1 MIYTA
6 ETYPF
11 ERIYES
17 GIAARKRGK
26 RAKSQ
31 RVDYVNVVAAFD
43 IETSVV
49 HRMEN
54 GEDEPH
60 AFMYVW
66 QVAIDSDVIMGR
78 YWDEFFTFLARVDE
92 MCAALQESN
101 NLDAKPYLVMF
112 VHNLAYEFQ
121 FLAGLYPFQ
130 LEEVFLREARKPI
143 YARMLGCIEFRCS
156 YMHSNMSLSK
166 FTEIMKCEH
175 RKLDGDSFDY
185 DIVRYPWSDLTDY
198 ETQYCIN
205 DVLGLVEAIK
215 TEMKRDGDTLHTL
228 PLTST
233 GYVRRDAKAALWPI
247 RWKIESILPYQREYA
262 LLRAAF
268 RGGDTHANRYK
279 VGKILENVE
288 SYDETSAYPA
298 QQRTRNFPITPF
310 RWLSGEDLQMANIID
325 YIRHGRAVVGRYVFS
340 GLRLRNEREP
350 VPYLSLSKTQ
360 SSAFV
365 VDNGRLLSAD
375 ICTTTLTEIDLVIVM
390 RQYSADKIACEEAMI
405 ARKGPLPKQYL
416 AVIDKYYQ
424 DKTMLKNGPDG
435 ESEDE
440 ADERQYQ
447 YMKSKNKLNAI
458 YGMSVQDSIRE
469 SIQFIDGDYQ
479 AVHKTDEE
487 KRQALEKAY
496 FPYQWGVYTTA
507 WARYALHE
515 AIQIAGD
522 NIVYNDTDSVK
533 TDASIDLSQLNA
545 RLVDRA
551 KRCGA
556 YAHDRNGNVYYMGVF
571 DKEEG
576 YDRFITQG
584 AKRYAYERDGKL
596 GVTVSGVSTKKVKSA
611 GLTLGALELK
621 EAGELSAFKPG
632 RYAQDAAGRYK
643 RDEKGRRV
651 REGGMVW
658 TLAAGRI
665 SVYNDSADFWIKVD
679 GHDLHITRNVALIPN
694 SYTMSHSEDYER
706 LLTKINL
713 FGSWRAKQNGK
724 VVS

>member
-31 RVDYVNVVAAFD
+31 RVEYVNVVAAFD
-43 IETSVV
+43 IETSVL
-49 HRMEN
+49 HRTEN

-78 YWDEFFTFLARVDE
+78 SWDAFFAFLGHVDE

-101 NLDAKPYLVMF
+101 NLDTKPYLVMF

-130 LEEVFLREARKPI
+130 PDEVFLREARKPI

-175 RKLDGDSFDY
+175 RKLDGDTFDY
-185 DIVRYPWSDLTDY
+185 DVVRYPWSELTDY

-247 RWKIESILPYQREYA
+247 RWKIESILPNQREYA

-310 RWLSGEDLQMANIID
+310 RWLSGEDLQMSNIID

-375 ICTTTLTEIDLVIVM
+375 LCTTTLTEIDLAIVM

-416 AVIDKYYQ
+416 DVIDKYYQ

-435 ESEDE
+435 ETEDE

-447 YMKSKNKLNAI
+447 YMKSKNKLNGI
-458 YGMSVQDSIRE
+458 YGMSAQDPIRE

-533 TDASIDLSQLNA
+533 TDAPIDLTELNA

-556 YAHDRNGNVYYMGVF
+556 FAHDRNGKVYYMGVF
-571 DKEEG
+571 DKEDG

-621 EAGELSAFKPG
+621 EAGGLSAFKPG
-632 RYAQDAAGRYK
+632 RYAQDEAGRYK
-643 RDEKGRRV
+643 KDEKGRRL

-658 TLAAGRI
+658 TLAAGSI

-679 GHDLHITRNVALIPN
+679 GHVLHITRNVALVPN

-713 FGSWRAKQNGK
+713 FGTWRDKQNGK

>member
-1 MIYTA
+1 V
-6 ETYPF
+6 E
-11 ERIYES
+11 
-17 GIAARKRGK
+17 
-26 RAKSQ
+26 
-31 RVDYVNVVAAFD
+31 YVNVVAAFD

-66 QVAIDSDVIMGR
+66 QVAINSDVIMGR

-101 NLDAKPYLVMF
+101 NLDTKPYLVMF

-130 LEEVFLREARKPI
+130 PEEVFLREARKPI

-375 ICTTTLTEIDLVIVM
+375 LCTTALTEIDLAIVM

-416 AVIDKYYQ
+416 DVIDKYYQ

-435 ESEDE
+435 ETEDE

-447 YMKSKNKLNAI
+447 YMKSKNKLNGI
-458 YGMSVQDSIRE
+458 YGMSAQDPIRE

-533 TDASIDLSQLNA
+533 TDAPIDLSHLNA

-556 YAHDRNGNVYYMGVF
+556 FAHDRNGKVYYMGVF
-571 DKEEG
+571 DKEDG

-584 AKRYAYERDGKL
+584 AKRYAYEREGKL

-621 EAGELSAFKPG
+621 EAGGLSAFKPG

-651 REGGMVW
+651 RDGGMVW
-658 TLAAGRI
+658 TLAAGSI

-679 GHDLHITRNVALIPN
+679 GRDLHITRNVALIPN

>member
-31 RVDYVNVVAAFD
+31 RVEYVNVVAAFD
-43 IETSVV
+43 IETSVL

-66 QVAIDSDVIMGR
+66 QVAIESDVIMGR
-78 YWDEFFTFLARVDE
+78 SWDAFFTFLGHVDE

-101 NLDAKPYLVMF
+101 NLDTKPYIVMF

-121 FLAGLYPFQ
+121 
-130 LEEVFLREARKPI
+130 FLREARKPI

-175 RKLDGDSFDY
+175 RKLDGDTFDY
-185 DIVRYPWSDLTDY
+185 DIVRYPWSELTDY

-375 ICTTTLTEIDLVIVM
+375 LCTTALTEIDLAIVM

-416 AVIDKYYQ
+416 DVIDKYYQ

-435 ESEDE
+435 ETEDE

-447 YMKSKNKLNAI
+447 YMKSKNKLNGI
-458 YGMSVQDSIRE
+458 YGMSAQDPIRE

-479 AVHKTDEE
+479 AVHKSDEE

-522 NIVYNDTDSVK
+522 NIIYNDTDSVK
-533 TDASIDLSQLNA
+533 TDAAIDLSQLNA

-556 YAHDRNGNVYYMGVF
+556 FAHDRNGKVYYMGVF
-571 DKEEG
+571 DKEDG
-576 YDRFITQG
+576 YDRFITRG

-621 EAGELSAFKPG
+621 EAGGLSAFKPG
-632 RYAQDAAGRYK
+632 RYAQDEAGRYK
-643 RDEKGRRV
+643 KDEKGRRL

-658 TLAAGRI
+658 TLAAGSI

>member
-6 ETYPF
+6 QTFPYS
-11 ERIYES
+11 RIYER

-26 RAKSQ
+26 RAKAQ
-31 RVDYVNVVAAFD
+31 RMEYVNAVAAFD
-43 IETSVV
+43 IETSVI
-49 HRMEN
+49 HRTVN

-66 QVAIDSDVIMGR
+66 QVAIESDVIMGR
-78 YWDEFFTFLARVDE
+78 YWGQFFQFLHGVDE
-92 MCAALQESN
+92 MCSALQDVNS
-101 NLDAKPYLVMF
+101 LDAKPHLVMF

-130 LEEVFLREARKPI
+130 PEEVFLREARKPI
-143 YARMLGCIEFRCS
+143 YARMMGCIEMRCS

-185 DIVRYPWSDLTDY
+185 DIIRYPWTELTDY
-198 ETQYCIN
+198 ELQYCVN

-247 RWKIESILPYQREYA
+247 RWKIESILPGPREYA
-262 LLRAAF
+262 MLRAAF

-279 VGKILENVE
+279 VGHILENVE

-298 QQRTRNFPITPF
+298 QQRTRNFPISAF
-310 RWLSGEDLQMANIID
+310 RWLSGDDLKMENIID

-340 GLRLRNEREP
+340 GLRLRNDREP

-360 SSAFV
+360 SFKFT
-365 VDNGRLLSAD
+365 VDNGRLLEAEL
-375 ICTTTLTEIDLVIVM
+375 CTTTLTEIDLSIVM
-390 RQYSADKIACEEAMI
+390 RQYAADKIACDEAMI

-416 AVIDKYYQ
+416 DVIDKYYH
-424 DKTMLKNGPDG
+424 DKTILKNGPDG
-435 ESEDE
+435 ETEDE
-440 ADERQYQ
+440 ADEREYQ
-447 YMKSKNKLNAI
+447 YMKSKNKLNGI
-458 YGMSVQDSIRE
+458 YGMSAQDPIRE

-479 AVHKTDEE
+479 PVHKSDDE
-487 KRQALEKAY
+487 KRLALEKTY

-515 AIQIAGD
+515 AIQIAGES
-522 NIVYNDTDSVK
+522 IVYNDTDSVK
-533 TDASIDLSQLNA
+533 TDAPIDLSALNS
-545 RLVDRA
+545 RLIDRA

-556 YAHDRNGNVYYMGVF
+556 YAHDRNGKVYYMGVF
-571 DKEEG
+571 DKELG
-576 YDRFITQG
+576 YDRYITQG
-584 AKRYAYERDGKL
+584 AKRYAYERNGKL
-596 GVTVSGVSTKKVKSA
+596 GVTVSGVSTKKVKAA

-621 EAGELSAFKPG
+621 EAGGLAAFKPG
-632 RYAQDAAGRYK
+632 HYVQLESGQYKKDAT
-643 RDEKGRRV
+643 GRRV
-651 REGGMVW
+651 RDGGMVW
-658 TLAAGRI
+658 TLSAGSLSI
-665 SVYNDSADFWIKVD
+665 YNDAADFWVCVD
-679 GHDLHITRNVALIPN
+679 GHDLHITRNVALVPN
-694 SYTMSHSEDYER
+694 SYTMGHSDDYER

-713 FGSWRAKQNGK
+713 FGSWKGRDNGK

>member
-6 ETYPF
+6 QTYPYSRVY
-11 ERIYES
+11 ER

-26 RAKSQ
+26 RAKSH
-31 RVDYVNVVAAFD
+31 RMEYVNAVAALD
-43 IETSVV
+43 IETSVI
-49 HRMEN
+49 HRTVN

-66 QVAIDSDVIMGR
+66 QVAVENDVIMGR
-78 YWDEFFTFLARVDE
+78 YWEEFFQFLRGVDE
-92 MCAALQESN
+92 MCIALQDANS
-101 NLDAKPYLVMF
+101 LDEKPHLVMF

-130 LEEVFLREARKPI
+130 PEDVFLREARKPI
-143 YARMLGCIEFRCS
+143 YARMMGCIELRCS

-175 RKLDGDSFDY
+175 RKMDGDSFDY
-185 DIVRYPWSDLTDY
+185 DIVRYPWTELTDY

-215 TEMKRDGDTLHTL
+215 TEMQRDGDTLHTL

-247 RWKIESILPYQREYA
+247 RWKIESILPGPREYA
-262 LLRAAF
+262 LLRTAF

-279 VGKILENVE
+279 VGHILENVE

-298 QQRTRNFPITPF
+298 QQRTRNFPISAF
-310 RWLSGEDLQMANIID
+310 RWLGGDDLKMENIID

-360 SSAFV
+360 SVKFT
-365 VDNGRLLSAD
+365 VDNGRLLEAEL
-375 ICTTTLTEIDLVIVM
+375 CTTTLTEIDLSIVM
-390 RQYSADKIACEEAMI
+390 RQYAADKIACEEAMI

-416 AVIDKYYQ
+416 DVIDKYYQ

-435 ESEDE
+435 ETDDE
-440 ADERQYQ
+440 ADEREYQ
-447 YMKSKNKLNAI
+447 YMKSKNKLNGI
-458 YGMSVQDSIRE
+458 YGMSAQDPVRE

-479 AVHKTDEE
+479 PVHKTDDE

-515 AIQIAGD
+515 AIQIAGES
-522 NIVYNDTDSVK
+522 IVYNDTDSVK
-533 TDASIDLSQLNA
+533 TDAPIDLTSLND
-545 RLVDRA
+545 RLIERA

-556 YAHDRNGNVYYMGVF
+556 YAHDRNGKVYYMGVF
-571 DKEEG
+571 DKEPG
-576 YDRFITQG
+576 YDRYITQG
-584 AKRYAYERDGKL
+584 AKRYAYERNGKL
-596 GVTVSGVSTKKVKSA
+596 GVTVSGVSTKKVKAA

-621 EAGELSAFKPG
+621 EAGGLEAFRPG
-632 RYAQDAAGRYK
+632 RYVRLENGLYKKDA
-643 RDEKGRRV
+643 KGRRV

-658 TLAAGRI
+658 SLSAGSLSI
-665 SVYNDSADFWIKVD
+665 YNDSADFWVTVD
-679 GHDLHITRNVALIPN
+679 GHELHITRNVALVPN
-694 SYTMSHSEDYER
+694 TYSMGHSDDYER

-713 FGSWRAKQNGK
+713 FGSWKGRENGK

>member
-31 RVDYVNVVAAFD
+31 RVEYVNVVAAFD
-43 IETSVV
+43 IETSVL
-49 HRMEN
+49 HRTEN

-78 YWDEFFTFLARVDE
+78 SWDAFFTFLGHVDE

-101 NLDAKPYLVMF
+101 NLDTKPYIVMF

-130 LEEVFLREARKPI
+130 PEEVFLREARKPI

-185 DIVRYPWSDLTDY
+185 DIVRYPWSELTDY

-365 VDNGRLLSAD
+365 VDNGRLLAAD
-375 ICTTTLTEIDLVIVM
+375 LCTTTLTEIDLAIVM
-390 RQYSADKIACEEAMI
+390 RQYCADKIACEEAMI

-416 AVIDKYYQ
+416 DVIDKYYQ

-435 ESEDE
+435 ETEDE

-447 YMKSKNKLNAI
+447 YMKSKNKLNGI
-458 YGMSVQDSIRE
+458 YGMSAQDPIRE
-469 SIQFIDGDYQ
+469 SIQFIGGDYQ

-522 NIVYNDTDSVK
+522 NIIYNDTDSVK
-533 TDASIDLSQLNA
+533 TDAAIDLTQLNA

-556 YAHDRNGNVYYMGVF
+556 FAHDRNGKVYYMGVF

-621 EAGELSAFKPG
+621 EAGGLTAFKPG
-632 RYAQDAAGRYK
+632 RYAQDEAGRYK
-643 RDEKGRRV
+643 KDEKGRRL

-658 TLAAGRI
+658 TLAAGSI

-679 GHDLHITRNVALIPN
+679 GHDLHITRNVALVPN

-713 FGSWRAKQNGK
+713 FGTWRDKQNGK

>member
-31 RVDYVNVVAAFD
+31 RVEYVNVVAAFD
-43 IETSVV
+43 IETSVL

-78 YWDEFFTFLARVDE
+78 YWDEFFAFLGHVDE

-101 NLDAKPYLVMF
+101 NLDTKPYLVMF

-130 LEEVFLREARKPI
+130 PEEVFLREARKPI
-143 YARMLGCIEFRCS
+143 YARMLGSIEFRCS

-175 RKLDGDSFDY
+175 RKLDGDTFDY
-185 DIVRYPWSDLTDY
+185 DIVRYPWSELTDY

-279 VGKILENVE
+279 VGKILDNVE

-310 RWLSGEDLQMANIID
+310 RWLSGDDLQMANIID

-360 SSAFV
+360 SSVFV

-375 ICTTTLTEIDLVIVM
+375 LCTTALTEIDLAIVM
-390 RQYSADKIACEEAMI
+390 RQYCADKIACEEAMI

-416 AVIDKYYQ
+416 DVIDKYYQ
-424 DKTMLKNGPDG
+424 DKTMLKNGPVG
-435 ESEDE
+435 ETEEE

-447 YMKSKNKLNAI
+447 YMKSKNKLNGI
-458 YGMSVQDSIRE
+458 YGMSAQDPIRE

-533 TDASIDLSQLNA
+533 TDAPIDLSQLNA

-551 KRCGA
+551 VRCGA
-556 YAHDRNGNVYYMGVF
+556 FAHDRNGKVYYMGVF
-571 DKEEG
+571 DKEDG

-621 EAGELSAFKPG
+621 EAGGLPAFKPG

-643 RDEKGRRV
+643 RDEQGRRL

-658 TLAAGRI
+658 TLAAGSI

-679 GHDLHITRNVALIPN
+679 GHDLHITRNVALVPN
-694 SYTMSHSEDYER
+694 SYTMSHSDDYER

-713 FGSWRAKQNGK
+713 FGSWRGRQNGE

>member
-6 ETYPF
+6 QTFPYS
-11 ERIYES
+11 RIYER

-31 RVDYVNVVAAFD
+31 RMEYVNAVAAFD
-43 IETSVV
+43 IETSVIHHTV
-49 HRMEN
+49 N

-66 QVAIDSDVIMGR
+66 QVALENDVIMGR
-78 YWDEFFTFLARVDE
+78 YWEEFFHFLHGVDE
-92 MCAALQESN
+92 MCTALQDVNS
-101 NLDAKPYLVMF
+101 LDVKPHLVMF

-121 FLAGLYPFQ
+121 FLAGLYTFQ
-130 LEEVFLREARKPI
+130 PEDVFLREARKPI
-143 YARMLGCIEFRCS
+143 YARMMGCIELRCS

-166 FTEIMKCEH
+166 FTDIMKCEH

-185 DIVRYPWSDLTDY
+185 DIVRYPWTELTEY

-215 TEMKRDGDTLHTL
+215 TEMKRDGDTVHTL

-247 RWKIESILPYQREYA
+247 RWKIESILPGPREYA
-262 LLRAAF
+262 LLRTAF

-279 VGKILENVE
+279 VGHILENVE

-298 QQRTRNFPITPF
+298 QQRTRNFPISAF
-310 RWLSGEDLQMANIID
+310 RWLSSDDLKMENIID
-325 YIRHGRAVVGRYVFS
+325 FIRRGRAVVGRYVFS

-360 SSAFV
+360 SVKFA
-365 VDNGRLLSAD
+365 VDNGRLLEAEL
-375 ICTTTLTEIDLVIVM
+375 CTTTLTEIDLTIVM
-390 RQYSADKIACEEAMI
+390 RQYAAEKIACEEAMI

-416 AVIDKYYQ
+416 DVIDKYYQ

-435 ESEDE
+435 ETDDE
-440 ADERQYQ
+440 ADEREYQ
-447 YMKSKNKLNAI
+447 YMKSKNKLNGI
-458 YGMSVQDSIRE
+458 YGMSAQDPVRE
-469 SIQFIDGDYQ
+469 SIQFVDGDYQ
-479 AVHKTDEE
+479 PVHKTDDE

-522 NIVYNDTDSVK
+522 SIVYNDTDSVK
-533 TDASIDLSQLNA
+533 TDAPIDLTSLND
-545 RLVDRA
+545 RLIERA

-556 YAHDRNGNVYYMGVF
+556 YAHDRNGKTYYMGVF
-571 DKEEG
+571 DKEPG
-576 YDRFITQG
+576 YDRYITQG
-584 AKRYAYERDGKL
+584 AKRYAYERNGKL
-596 GVTVSGVSTKKVKSA
+596 GVTVSGVSTKKVKAA

-621 EAGELSAFKPG
+621 EAGGLEAFRPG
-632 RYAQDAAGRYK
+632 RHVQLENGLYKKDA
-643 RDEKGRRV
+643 KGQRV

-658 TLAAGRI
+658 TLSAGSLSI
-665 SVYNDSADFWIKVD
+665 YNDSADFWVNVD
-679 GHDLHITRNVALIPN
+679 GHDLHITRNVALVPN
-694 SYTMSHSEDYER
+694 TYSMGHSDDYAR

-713 FGSWRAKQNGK
+713 FGSWRAKQNGEI
-724 VVS
+724 VP

>member
-6 ETYPF
+6 QTFPYS
-11 ERIYES
+11 RIYER

-31 RVDYVNVVAAFD
+31 RMEYVNAVAAFD
-43 IETSVV
+43 IETSVI
-49 HRMEN
+49 HRTVN

-66 QVAIDSDVIMGR
+66 QVAIESDVIMGR
-78 YWDEFFTFLARVDE
+78 YWDEFFQFLHGVDG
-92 MCAALQESN
+92 MCTALQDANS
-101 NLDAKPYLVMF
+101 LDAKPHLVMF

-121 FLAGLYPFQ
+121 FIAGLYPFQ
-130 LEEVFLREARKPI
+130 PEDVFLREARKPI
-143 YARMLGCIEFRCS
+143 YARLMGCIEMRCS

-166 FTEIMKCEH
+166 FTEIMKVEH

-185 DIVRYPWSDLTDY
+185 DIVRYPWTPLTEY

-215 TEMKRDGDTLHTL
+215 TEMQRDGDTLHTL

-247 RWKIESILPYQREYA
+247 RWKIESILPGPREYA

-279 VGKILENVE
+279 VGHILENVE

-298 QQRTRNFPITPF
+298 QQRTRNFPISAF
-310 RWLSGEDLQMANIID
+310 RWLSGDDLKMENIID
-325 YIRHGRAVVGRYVFS
+325 FILHGRAVVGRYVFS
-340 GLRLRNEREP
+340 GMRLRNEREP

-360 SSAFV
+360 SVKFT
-365 VDNGRLLSAD
+365 VDNGRLLEAEL
-375 ICTTTLTEIDLVIVM
+375 CTTTLTEIDLSIVM
-390 RQYSADKIACEEAMI
+390 RQYAADKIACEEAMI

-416 AVIDKYYQ
+416 DVIDKYYQ

-435 ESEDE
+435 ETEDE
-440 ADERQYQ
+440 ADEREYQ
-447 YMKSKNKLNAI
+447 YMKSKNKLNGI
-458 YGMSVQDSIRE
+458 YGMSAQDPIRE

-479 AVHKTDEE
+479 PVHKSDEE

-522 NIVYNDTDSVK
+522 ALVYNDTDSVK
-533 TDASIDLSQLNA
+533 TDAPIDLSALNA
-545 RLVDRA
+545 RLIERA
-551 KRCGA
+551 KRSGA
-556 YAHDRNGNVYYMGVF
+556 YAHDRNGKTYYMGVF
-571 DKEEG
+571 DKEQG
-576 YDRFITQG
+576 YDRYITQG
-584 AKRYAYERDGKL
+584 AKRYAYERSGKI
-596 GVTVSGVSTKKVKSA
+596 GVTVSGVSTKKVKTA

-621 EAGELSAFKPG
+621 EAGGLEAFRPG
-632 RYAQDAAGRYK
+632 HYVQLENGLYKKDARGK
-643 RDEKGRRV
+643 RV

-658 TLAAGRI
+658 SLSAGSLSI
-665 SVYNDSADFWIKVD
+665 YNDTADFWVCVD
-679 GHDLHITRNVALIPN
+679 GHNLHITRNVALVPN
-694 SYTMSHSEDYER
+694 TYSMGHSDDYER

-713 FGSWRAKQNGK
+713 FGSWRSKQNGEI
-724 VVS
+724 VS

>member
-31 RVDYVNVVAAFD
+31 RVEYVNVVAAFD

-66 QVAIDSDVIMGR
+66 QVAINSDVIMGR

-101 NLDAKPYLVMF
+101 NLDTKPYLVMF

-130 LEEVFLREARKPI
+130 PEEVFLREARKPI

-375 ICTTTLTEIDLVIVM
+375 LCTTALTEIDLAIVM

-416 AVIDKYYQ
+416 DVIDKYYQ

-435 ESEDE
+435 ETEDE

-447 YMKSKNKLNAI
+447 YMKSKNKLNGI
-458 YGMSVQDSIRE
+458 YGMSAQDPIRE

-533 TDASIDLSQLNA
+533 TDAPIDLSHLNA

-556 YAHDRNGNVYYMGVF
+556 FAHDRNGKVYYMGVF
-571 DKEEG
+571 DKEDG

-584 AKRYAYERDGKL
+584 AKRYAYEREGKL

-621 EAGELSAFKPG
+621 EAGGLSAFKPG

-651 REGGMVW
+651 RDGGMVW
-658 TLAAGRI
+658 TLAAGSI

-679 GHDLHITRNVALIPN
+679 GRDLHITRNVALIPN

>member
-31 RVDYVNVVAAFD
+31 RVEYVNVVAAFD
-43 IETSVV
+43 IETSVL

-66 QVAIDSDVIMGR
+66 QVAINSDVIMGR
-78 YWDEFFTFLARVDE
+78 YWDDFFKFCAHVAE

-101 NLDAKPYLVMF
+101 NLDTMPYLVMF

-130 LEEVFLREARKPI
+130 PEEVFLREARKPI
-143 YARMLGCIEFRCS
+143 YVRMLGCIEFRCS

-375 ICTTTLTEIDLVIVM
+375 LCTTALTEIDLAIVM

-416 AVIDKYYQ
+416 DVIDKYYQ

-435 ESEDE
+435 ETEDE

-447 YMKSKNKLNAI
+447 YIKSKNKLNGI
-458 YGMSVQDSIRE
+458 YGMSAQDPIRE

-533 TDASIDLSQLNA
+533 TDAPIDLSHLNA

-556 YAHDRNGNVYYMGVF
+556 FAHDRNGKVYYMGVF
-571 DKEEG
+571 DKEDG

-621 EAGELSAFKPG
+621 EACGLSAFKPG
-632 RYAQDAAGRYK
+632 RYAQDEDGRYK
-643 RDEKGRRV
+643 KDEKGRRL

-658 TLAAGRI
+658 TLAAGSI

-679 GHDLHITRNVALIPN
+679 GHDLHITRNVALVPN

-713 FGSWRAKQNGK
+713 FGTWRAKQNGK

>member
-1 MIYTA
+1 MIYTT

-31 RVDYVNVVAAFD
+31 RVEYVNVVAAFD
-43 IETSVV
+43 IETSVL

-78 YWDEFFTFLARVDE
+78 YWEEFFAFLGHVDE
-92 MCAALQESN
+92 MCSALQESN
-101 NLDAKPYLVMF
+101 NLDTKPYLVMF

-121 FLAGLYPFQ
+121 FLAGLYPFHP
-130 LEEVFLREARKPI
+130 EEVFLREARKPI
-143 YARMLGCIEFRCS
+143 YARMMGCIEFRCS

-310 RWLSGEDLQMANIID
+310 RWLSGDDLQMANIID

-375 ICTTTLTEIDLVIVM
+375 LCTTALTEIDLAIVM

-416 AVIDKYYQ
+416 DVIDKYYQ

-435 ESEDE
+435 ETEDE

-447 YMKSKNKLNAI
+447 YMKSKNKLNGI
-458 YGMSVQDSIRE
+458 YGMSAQDPIRE

-533 TDASIDLSQLNA
+533 TDAAIDLSQLNA

-556 YAHDRNGNVYYMGVF
+556 FAHDRNGKVYYMGVF
-571 DKEEG
+571 DKEAG

-621 EAGELSAFKPG
+621 EAGGLSAFKPG
-632 RYAQDAAGRYK
+632 RYAQDEVGRYK
-643 RDEKGRRV
+643 RDEKGRRM

-658 TLAAGRI
+658 TLAAGSI

-713 FGSWRAKQNGK
+713 FGTWRAKQNGK

>member
-31 RVDYVNVVAAFD
+31 RVEYVNVVAAFD
-43 IETSVV
+43 IETSVL

-78 YWDEFFTFLARVDE
+78 YWDEFFAFLGHVDE
-92 MCAALQESN
+92 MCSALQESN
-101 NLDAKPYLVMF
+101 NLDTKPYLVMF

-130 LEEVFLREARKPI
+130 PEEVFLREARKPI

-185 DIVRYPWSDLTDY
+185 DIVRYPWSELTDY

-279 VGKILENVE
+279 VGKILDNVE

-365 VDNGRLLSAD
+365 VDNGRLLSAAL
-375 ICTTTLTEIDLVIVM
+375 CTTALTEIDLAVVM
-390 RQYSADKIACEEAMI
+390 RQYCADKIACEEAMI

-416 AVIDKYYQ
+416 DVIDKYYQ

-435 ESEDE
+435 ESEDA

-447 YMKSKNKLNAI
+447 YMKSKNKLNGI
-458 YGMSVQDSIRE
+458 YGMSAQDPIRE

-533 TDASIDLSQLNA
+533 TDAPIDLSQLNA

-556 YAHDRNGNVYYMGVF
+556 FAHDRNGKVYYMGVF
-571 DKEEG
+571 DKEDG

-621 EAGELSAFKPG
+621 EAGGLPAFKPG
-632 RYAQDAAGRYK
+632 RYAQDEAGRYK
-643 RDEKGRRV
+643 KDEKGRRL

-658 TLAAGRI
+658 TLAAGSI

-679 GHDLHITRNVALIPN
+679 GHDLHITRNVALVQN
-694 SYTMSHSEDYER
+694 SYTMSHSDDYER

>member
-6 ETYPF
+6 QTFPYS
-11 ERIYES
+11 RIYER

-31 RVDYVNVVAAFD
+31 RMEYINAVSAFD
-43 IETSVV
+43 IETSVLHHMV
-49 HRMEN
+49 N

-66 QVAIDSDVIMGR
+66 QVAVENDVIMGR
-78 YWDEFFTFLARVDE
+78 CWDEFFQFLRGVDE
-92 MCAALQESN
+92 MCSALQEANS
-101 NLDAKPYLVMF
+101 LGAKPHLVMF

-121 FLAGLYPFQ
+121 FLAGIYPFQ
-130 LEEVFLREARKPI
+130 PEDVFLREARKPI
-143 YARMLGCIEFRCS
+143 YARMMGCVELRCS

-185 DIVRYPWSDLTDY
+185 DIVRYPWTELTEY

-247 RWKIESILPYQREYA
+247 RWKIESILPGPREYA

-279 VGKILENVE
+279 VGRILENVE

-298 QQRTRNFPITPF
+298 QQRTRNFPISAF
-310 RWLSGEDLQMANIID
+310 RWLSGDDLKMENIID
-325 YIRHGRAVVGRYVFS
+325 FIRHGRAVVGRYVFS

-360 SSAFV
+360 SVKFT
-365 VDNGRLLSAD
+365 VDNGRLLEAEL
-375 ICTTTLTEIDLVIVM
+375 CTTTLTEIDLSIVM
-390 RQYSADKIACEEAMI
+390 RQYAADKIACEEAMI

-416 AVIDKYYQ
+416 DVIDKYYQ

-435 ESEDE
+435 ETVDE
-440 ADERQYQ
+440 AEEREYQ
-447 YMKSKNKLNAI
+447 YMKSKNKLNGI
-458 YGMSVQDSIRE
+458 YGMSAQDPIRE
-469 SIQFIDGDYQ
+469 SIQFVDGDYQ
-479 AVHKTDEE
+479 PLHKSDEE

-507 WARYALHE
+507 WARFALHE
-515 AIQIAGD
+515 AIQIAGES
-522 NIVYNDTDSVK
+522 IVYNDTDGVK
-533 TDASIDLSQLNA
+533 TDAPIDLTALNT
-545 RLVDRA
+545 RLIERA

-556 YAHDRNGNVYYMGVF
+556 YAHDRNGKVYYMGVF
-571 DKEEG
+571 DKEQG
-576 YDRFITQG
+576 YDRYITQG
-584 AKRYAYERDGKL
+584 AKRYAYERSGKL

-621 EAGELSAFKPG
+621 EAGGLEAFRPG
-632 RYAQDAAGRYK
+632 HFVQLENGLYKKDAR
-643 RDEKGRRV
+643 GRRA

-658 TLAAGRI
+658 TLSAGSLSI
-665 SVYNDSADFWIKVD
+665 YNDSADFWVCVD
-679 GHDLHITRNVALIPN
+679 GHDLHITRNVALVPN
-694 SYTMSHSEDYER
+694 TYSMGHSDDYER

-713 FGSWRAKQNGK
+713 FGSWRAKQNGEII
-724 VVS
+724 S

>member
-1 MIYTA
+1 LIYTA

-31 RVDYVNVVAAFD
+31 RVEYVNVVAAFD

-78 YWDEFFTFLARVDE
+78 SWDAFFAFLGHVDE
-92 MCAALQESN
+92 MCSALQESK
-101 NLDAKPYLVMF
+101 NLDTKPYLVMF

-130 LEEVFLREARKPI
+130 PEEVFLREARKPI

-175 RKLDGDSFDY
+175 RKLDGDTFDY
-185 DIVRYPWSDLTDY
+185 DVVRYPWSELTDY

-310 RWLSGEDLQMANIID
+310 RWLSGEDLQMSNIID

-375 ICTTTLTEIDLVIVM
+375 LCTTTLTEIDLAIVM

-416 AVIDKYYQ
+416 DVIDKYYQ

-435 ESEDE
+435 ETEDE

-447 YMKSKNKLNAI
+447 YMKSKNKLNGI
-458 YGMSVQDSIRE
+458 YGMSAQDPIRE

-522 NIVYNDTDSVK
+522 NIIYNDTDSVK
-533 TDASIDLSQLNA
+533 TDAPIDLTELNA

-556 YAHDRNGNVYYMGVF
+556 FAHDRNGKVYYMGVF
-571 DKEEG
+571 DKEDG

-621 EAGELSAFKPG
+621 EAGGLSAFKPG
-632 RYAQDAAGRYK
+632 RYAQDEAGRYK
-643 RDEKGRRV
+643 KDEKGRRL

-658 TLAAGRI
+658 TLAAGSI

-679 GHDLHITRNVALIPN
+679 GHELHITRNVALIPN

>member
-31 RVDYVNVVAAFD
+31 RVEYVNVVAAFD
-43 IETSVV
+43 IETSVL

-78 YWDEFFTFLARVDE
+78 SWDAFFAFLGHVDE

-101 NLDAKPYLVMF
+101 NLDTKPYLVMF

-130 LEEVFLREARKPI
+130 PEEVFLREARKPI

-175 RKLDGDSFDY
+175 RKLDGDTFDY
-185 DIVRYPWSDLTDY
+185 DVVRYPWSELTDY

-310 RWLSGEDLQMANIID
+310 RWLSGEDLQMSNIID

-375 ICTTTLTEIDLVIVM
+375 LCTTTLTEIDLAIVM

-416 AVIDKYYQ
+416 DVIDKYYQ

-435 ESEDE
+435 ETEDE

-447 YMKSKNKLNAI
+447 YMKSKNKLNGI
-458 YGMSVQDSIRE
+458 YGMSAQDPIRE
-469 SIQFIDGDYQ
+469 TIQFIDGDYQ

-522 NIVYNDTDSVK
+522 NIIYNDTDSVK
-533 TDASIDLSQLNA
+533 TDAPIDLTELNA

-556 YAHDRNGNVYYMGVF
+556 FAHDRNGKVYYMGVF
-571 DKEEG
+571 DKEDG

-621 EAGELSAFKPG
+621 EAGGLSAFKPG
-632 RYAQDAAGRYK
+632 RYAQDEAGRYK
-643 RDEKGRRV
+643 KDEKGRRL

-658 TLAAGRI
+658 TLAAGSI

-679 GHDLHITRNVALIPN
+679 GHDLHITRNVALVPN

-713 FGSWRAKQNGK
+713 FGTWRDKQNGK

>member
-31 RVDYVNVVAAFD
+31 RVEYVNVVAAFD
-43 IETSVV
+43 IETSVM

-78 YWDEFFTFLARVDE
+78 YWDEFFAFLGHVDE

-101 NLDAKPYLVMF
+101 NLDTKPYLVMF

-130 LEEVFLREARKPI
+130 PEEVFLREARKPI

-175 RKLDGDSFDY
+175 RKLDGDTFDY
-185 DIVRYPWSDLTDY
+185 DIVRYPWSELTDY

-279 VGKILENVE
+279 VGKILDNVE

-310 RWLSGEDLQMANIID
+310 RWLSGDDLQMANIID

-360 SSAFV
+360 SSVFV

-375 ICTTTLTEIDLVIVM
+375 LCTTALTEIDLAIVM
-390 RQYSADKIACEEAMI
+390 RQYCADKIACEEAMI
-405 ARKGPLPKQYL
+405 SRKGPLPKQYL
-416 AVIDKYYQ
+416 GVIDKYYQ
-424 DKTMLKNGPDG
+424 DKTMLKNGPVG
-435 ESEDE
+435 ETEEE

-447 YMKSKNKLNAI
+447 YMKSKNKLNGI
-458 YGMSVQDSIRE
+458 YGMSAQDPIRE

-533 TDASIDLSQLNA
+533 TDAPIDLSQLNA

-551 KRCGA
+551 VRCGA
-556 YAHDRNGNVYYMGVF
+556 FAHDRNGKVYYMGVF
-571 DKEEG
+571 DKEDG
-576 YDRFITQG
+576 YNRFITQG

-621 EAGELSAFKPG
+621 EAGGLPAFKPG

-643 RDEKGRRV
+643 RDEQGRRL

-658 TLAAGRI
+658 TLAAGSI

-679 GHDLHITRNVALIPN
+679 GHDLHITRNVALVPN
-694 SYTMSHSEDYER
+694 SYTMSHSDDYER

-713 FGSWRAKQNGK
+713 FGSWRGRQNGE

>member
-31 RVDYVNVVAAFD
+31 RVEYVNVVAAFD
-43 IETSVV
+43 IETSVM

-78 YWDEFFTFLARVDE
+78 YWDEFFAFLGHVDE
-92 MCAALQESN
+92 MCSALQESN
-101 NLDAKPYLVMF
+101 NLDTKPYLVMF

-130 LEEVFLREARKPI
+130 PEEVFLREARKPI

-175 RKLDGDSFDY
+175 RKLDGDTFDY
-185 DIVRYPWSDLTDY
+185 DIVRYPWSELTDY

-375 ICTTTLTEIDLVIVM
+375 LCTTALTEIDLAVVM
-390 RQYSADKIACEEAMI
+390 RQYCTDKIACEEAMI

-416 AVIDKYYQ
+416 DVIDKYYQ
-424 DKTMLKNGPDG
+424 DKTMLKNGPVG
-435 ESEDE
+435 ETEEE

-447 YMKSKNKLNAI
+447 YMKSKNKLNGI
-458 YGMSVQDSIRE
+458 YGMSAQDPIRE

-533 TDASIDLSQLNA
+533 TDAPIDLSQLNA

-556 YAHDRNGNVYYMGVF
+556 YAHDRNGKVYYMGVF

-621 EAGELSAFKPG
+621 EAGGLSAFKPG
-632 RYAQDAAGRYK
+632 RYAQDEAGRYK
-643 RDEKGRRV
+643 KDEKGRRL

-658 TLAAGRI
+658 TLAAGSI

-679 GHDLHITRNVALIPN
+679 GHDLHITRNVALVQN

-713 FGSWRAKQNGK
+713 FGTWRVKQNGK

>member
-31 RVDYVNVVAAFD
+31 RVEYVNVVAAFD
-43 IETSVV
+43 IETSVL
-49 HRMEN
+49 HRTEN

-78 YWDEFFTFLARVDE
+78 SWDAFFAFLGHVDE

-101 NLDAKPYLVMF
+101 NLDTKPYLVMF

-130 LEEVFLREARKPI
+130 PEEVFLREARKPI

-185 DIVRYPWSDLTDY
+185 DVVRYPWSELTDY

-310 RWLSGEDLQMANIID
+310 RWLSGEDLQMSNIID

-375 ICTTTLTEIDLVIVM
+375 LCTTTLTEIDLAIVM

-416 AVIDKYYQ
+416 DVIDKYYQ

-435 ESEDE
+435 ETEDE

-447 YMKSKNKLNAI
+447 YMKSKNKLNGI
-458 YGMSVQDSIRE
+458 YGMSAQDPIRE
-469 SIQFIDGDYQ
+469 TIQFIDGDYQ

-522 NIVYNDTDSVK
+522 NIIYNDTDSVK
-533 TDASIDLSQLNA
+533 TDAPIDLTELNA

-556 YAHDRNGNVYYMGVF
+556 FAHDRNGKVYYMGVF
-571 DKEEG
+571 DKEDG

-621 EAGELSAFKPG
+621 EAGGLSAFKPG
-632 RYAQDAAGRYK
+632 RYALDEAGRYK
-643 RDEKGRRV
+643 KDEKGRRL

-658 TLAAGRI
+658 TLAAGSI

-679 GHDLHITRNVALIPN
+679 GHDLHITRNVALVPN

-713 FGSWRAKQNGK
+713 FGTWRDKQNGK

>member
-31 RVDYVNVVAAFD
+31 RVEYVNVVAAFD
-43 IETSVV
+43 IETSVL

-78 YWDEFFTFLARVDE
+78 YWDEFFAFLGHVDE

-101 NLDAKPYLVMF
+101 NLDTKPYLVMF

-130 LEEVFLREARKPI
+130 PEEVFLREARKPI
-143 YARMLGCIEFRCS
+143 YARMLDCIEFRCS

-175 RKLDGDSFDY
+175 RKLDGDTFDY
-185 DIVRYPWSDLTDY
+185 DIVRYPWSELTDY

-310 RWLSGEDLQMANIID
+310 RWLSGEDLQMTNIID

-375 ICTTTLTEIDLVIVM
+375 LCTTALTEIDLVIVM
-390 RQYSADKIACEEAMI
+390 RQYCADKIACEEAMI

-416 AVIDKYYQ
+416 DVIDKYYQ

-435 ESEDE
+435 ETEDA

-447 YMKSKNKLNAI
+447 YMKSKNKLNGI
-458 YGMSVQDSIRE
+458 YGMSAQDPIRE
-469 SIQFIDGDYQ
+469 SIQFIDGAYQ

-533 TDASIDLSQLNA
+533 TDADIDLSQLNA

-556 YAHDRNGNVYYMGVF
+556 YAHDRNGKVYYMGVF

-621 EAGELSAFKPG
+621 EAGGLSAFKPG
-632 RYAQDAAGRYK
+632 RYAQDEAGRYK
-643 RDEKGRRV
+643 KDEKGRRL

-658 TLAAGRI
+658 TLAAGSI

-679 GHDLHITRNVALIPN
+679 GHDLHITRNVALVPN

-713 FGSWRAKQNGK
+713 FGTWRAKQNGE

>member
-31 RVDYVNVVAAFD
+31 RVEYVNVVAAFD

-66 QVAIDSDVIMGR
+66 QVAINSDVIMGR

-101 NLDAKPYLVMF
+101 NLDTKPYLVMF

-130 LEEVFLREARKPI
+130 PEEVFLREARKPI

-375 ICTTTLTEIDLVIVM
+375 LCTTALTEIDLAIVM

-416 AVIDKYYQ
+416 DVIDKYYQ

-435 ESEDE
+435 ETEDE

-447 YMKSKNKLNAI
+447 YMKSKNKLNGI
-458 YGMSVQDSIRE
+458 YGMSAQDPIRE

-533 TDASIDLSQLNA
+533 TDAPIDLSHLSA
-545 RLVDRA
+545 RLVDRV

-556 YAHDRNGNVYYMGVF
+556 FAHDRNGKVYYMGVF
-571 DKEEG
+571 DKEDG

-584 AKRYAYERDGKL
+584 AKRYAYEREGKL

-621 EAGELSAFKPG
+621 EAGGLSAFKPG

-651 REGGMVW
+651 RDGGMVW
-658 TLAAGRI
+658 TLAAGSI

-679 GHDLHITRNVALIPN
+679 GRDLHITRNVALIPN

>member
-1 MIYTA
+1 MIFTA
-6 ETYPF
+6 QTFPYS
-11 ERIYES
+11 RIYER
-17 GIAARKRGK
+17 GVAARKRGK
-26 RAKSQ
+26 RSKSQ
-31 RVDYVNVVAAFD
+31 RMEYVNAVAAFD
-43 IETSVV
+43 IETSVIHHAV
-49 HRMEN
+49 N
-54 GEDEPH
+54 GEDEQH

-66 QVAIDSDVIMGR
+66 QVAVENDVIMGR
-78 YWDEFFTFLARVDE
+78 SWEEFFQFLHGVDE
-92 MCAALQESN
+92 MCVALQDVNS
-101 NLDAKPYLVMF
+101 LDTKPHLVMF

-130 LEEVFLREARKPI
+130 PEDVFLREARKPI
-143 YARMLGCIEFRCS
+143 YARMMGCIEMRCS

-185 DIVRYPWSDLTDY
+185 DIVRYPWTELTEY

-247 RWKIESILPYQREYA
+247 RWKIESILPGPREYA

-279 VGKILENVE
+279 VGHILENVD

-298 QQRTRNFPITPF
+298 QQRTRNFPISAF
-310 RWLSGEDLQMANIID
+310 RWLAGDDLKMESIID
-325 YIRHGRAVVGRYVFS
+325 YIRKGRAVVGRYVFS

-360 SSAFV
+360 SVKFT
-365 VDNGRLLSAD
+365 VDNGRLLEAD
-375 ICTTTLTEIDLVIVM
+375 LCTTTLTEIDLSIVM
-390 RQYSADKIACEEAMI
+390 RQYAADKIACEEAMI
-405 ARKGPLPKQYL
+405 ARKGLLPKQYL
-416 AVIDKYYQ
+416 DVIDKYYQ

-435 ESEDE
+435 ETEDE
-440 ADERQYQ
+440 ADEREYQ
-447 YMKSKNKLNAI
+447 YMKSKNKLNGI
-458 YGMSVQDSIRE
+458 YGMSAQDPIRE
-469 SIQFIDGDYQ
+469 SIQFVDGDYQ
-479 AVHKTDEE
+479 PVHKSDDE

-522 NIVYNDTDSVK
+522 AMVYNDTDSVK
-533 TDASIDLSQLNA
+533 TDVPVDLSALNE
-545 RLVDRA
+545 RLIERA

-556 YAHDRNGNVYYMGVF
+556 YAHDRNGKVYYMGVF
-571 DKEEG
+571 EKEPG
-576 YDRFITQG
+576 YDRYITQG
-584 AKRYAYERDGKL
+584 AKRYAYERSGIL
-596 GVTVSGVSTKKVKSA
+596 GVTVSGVSTKKVKAA

-621 EAGELSAFKPG
+621 EAGGLEAFSPG
-632 RYAQDAAGRYK
+632 HFVQLENGQYKKDA
-643 RDEKGRRV
+643 KGRRV

-658 TLAAGRI
+658 TLSAGSLSI
-665 SVYNDSADFWIKVD
+665 YNDTADFWVNID
-679 GHDLHITRNVALIPN
+679 GHDLHITRNVALVPN
-694 SYTMSHSEDYER
+694 SYTMGHSDDYER

-713 FGSWRAKQNGK
+713 FGSWRAKQNGEI
-724 VVS
+724 VS

>member
-31 RVDYVNVVAAFD
+31 RVEYVNVVAAFD
-43 IETSVV
+43 IETSVL
-49 HRMEN
+49 HRMEK

-78 YWDEFFTFLARVDE
+78 SWDAFFAFLGHVDE

-101 NLDAKPYLVMF
+101 NLDTKPYLVMF

-130 LEEVFLREARKPI
+130 PEEVFLREARKPI

-175 RKLDGDSFDY
+175 RKLDGDTFDY
-185 DIVRYPWSDLTDY
+185 DVVRYPWSELTDY

-310 RWLSGEDLQMANIID
+310 RWLSGEDLQMSNIID

-375 ICTTTLTEIDLVIVM
+375 LCTTTLTEIDLAIVM

-416 AVIDKYYQ
+416 DVIDKYYQ

-435 ESEDE
+435 ETEDE

-447 YMKSKNKLNAI
+447 YMKSKNKLNGI
-458 YGMSVQDSIRE
+458 YGMSAQDPIRE

-522 NIVYNDTDSVK
+522 NIIYNDTDSVK
-533 TDASIDLSQLNA
+533 TDAPIDLTELNA

-556 YAHDRNGNVYYMGVF
+556 FAHDRNGKVYYMGVF

-621 EAGELSAFKPG
+621 EAGGLTAFKPG
-632 RYAQDAAGRYK
+632 RYAQDEAGRYK
-643 RDEKGRRV
+643 KDEKGRRL

-658 TLAAGRI
+658 TLAAGSI

-679 GHDLHITRNVALIPN
+679 GHDLHITRNVALVPN

-713 FGSWRAKQNGK
+713 FGTWRDKQNGK

>member
-1 MIYTA
+1 MIYTP

-31 RVDYVNVVAAFD
+31 RVEYVNVVAAFD
-43 IETSVV
+43 IETSVL

-66 QVAIDSDVIMGR
+66 QVAINSDVIMGR
-78 YWDEFFTFLARVDE
+78 YWDDFFKFCAHVAE

-101 NLDAKPYLVMF
+101 NLDTMPYLVMF

-121 FLAGLYPFQ
+121 FLAGLYPFRP
-130 LEEVFLREARKPI
+130 EEVFLREARKPI

-175 RKLDGDSFDY
+175 RKLDGDTFDY
-185 DIVRYPWSDLTDY
+185 DIVRYPWSELTDY

-310 RWLSGEDLQMANIID
+310 RWLSGEDLQMTNIID

-375 ICTTTLTEIDLVIVM
+375 LCTTALTEIDLAIVM
-390 RQYSADKIACEEAMI
+390 RQYCADKIACEEAMI

-416 AVIDKYYQ
+416 DVIDKYYQ

-435 ESEDE
+435 ETEDE

-447 YMKSKNKLNAI
+447 YMKSKNKLNGI
-458 YGMSVQDSIRE
+458 YGMSAQDPIRE

-522 NIVYNDTDSVK
+522 NIIYNDTDSVK
-533 TDASIDLSQLNA
+533 TDAAIDLSQLNA

-556 YAHDRNGNVYYMGVF
+556 FAHDRNGKVYYMGVF
-571 DKEEG
+571 DKEDG

-621 EAGELSAFKPG
+621 EAGGLTAFKPG
-632 RYAQDAAGRYK
+632 RYAQDEAGRYK
-643 RDEKGRRV
+643 KDEKGRRL

-658 TLAAGRI
+658 TLAAGSI

-679 GHDLHITRNVALIPN
+679 GHDLHITRNVALVPN

-713 FGSWRAKQNGK
+713 FGTWRDKQNGK

>member
-11 ERIYES
+11 ERIYER

-31 RVDYVNVVAAFD
+31 RVEYVNVVAAFD
-43 IETSVV
+43 IETSVL
-49 HRMEN
+49 HRTEN

-78 YWDEFFTFLARVDE
+78 SWDAFFAFLGHVDE

-101 NLDAKPYLVMF
+101 NLDTKPYLVMF

-130 LEEVFLREARKPI
+130 PDEVFLREARKPI

-175 RKLDGDSFDY
+175 RKLDGDTFDY
-185 DIVRYPWSDLTDY
+185 DVVRYPWSELTDY

-310 RWLSGEDLQMANIID
+310 RWLSGEDVQMSNIID

-375 ICTTTLTEIDLVIVM
+375 LCTTTLTEIDLAIVM

-416 AVIDKYYQ
+416 DVIDKYYQ

-435 ESEDE
+435 ETEDE

-447 YMKSKNKLNAI
+447 YMKSKNKLNGI
-458 YGMSVQDSIRE
+458 YGMSAQDPIRE

-522 NIVYNDTDSVK
+522 NIIYNDTDSVK
-533 TDASIDLSQLNA
+533 TDAPIDLTELNA

-556 YAHDRNGNVYYMGVF
+556 YARDRNGKVYYMGVF
-571 DKEEG
+571 DKEDG

-621 EAGELSAFKPG
+621 EAGGLTAFKPG
-632 RYAQDAAGRYK
+632 RYAQDEAGRYK
-643 RDEKGRRV
+643 KDEKGRRL

-658 TLAAGRI
+658 TLAAGSI

-679 GHDLHITRNVALIPN
+679 GHELHITRNVALIPN

-706 LLTKINL
+706 LLTKITL
-713 FGSWRAKQNGK
+713 FGTWRAKQNGK

>member
-31 RVDYVNVVAAFD
+31 RVEYVNVVAAFD
-43 IETSVV
+43 IETSVL
-49 HRMEN
+49 HRTEN

-78 YWDEFFTFLARVDE
+78 SWDAFFAFLGHVDE

-101 NLDAKPYLVMF
+101 NLDTKPYLVMF

-130 LEEVFLREARKPI
+130 PDEVFLREARKPI

-175 RKLDGDSFDY
+175 RKLDGDTFDY
-185 DIVRYPWSDLTDY
+185 DVVRYPWSELTDY

-310 RWLSGEDLQMANIID
+310 RWLSGEDLQMSNIID

-375 ICTTTLTEIDLVIVM
+375 LCTTTLTEIDLAIVM

-416 AVIDKYYQ
+416 DVIDKYYQ

-435 ESEDE
+435 ETEDE

-447 YMKSKNKLNAI
+447 YMKSKNKLNGI
-458 YGMSVQDSIRE
+458 YGMSAQDPIRE

-533 TDASIDLSQLNA
+533 TDAPIDLTELNA

-556 YAHDRNGNVYYMGVF
+556 FAHDRNGKVYYMGVF
-571 DKEEG
+571 DKEDG

-621 EAGELSAFKPG
+621 EAGGLSAFKPG
-632 RYAQDAAGRYK
+632 RYAQDEAGRYK
-643 RDEKGRRV
+643 KDEKGRRL

-658 TLAAGRI
+658 TLAAGSI

-679 GHDLHITRNVALIPN
+679 GHVLHITRNVALVPN

-713 FGSWRAKQNGK
+713 FGTWRDKQNGK

>member
-1 MIYTA
+1 MIYTS

-31 RVDYVNVVAAFD
+31 RVEYVNVVAAFD
-43 IETSVV
+43 IETSVL

-78 YWDEFFTFLARVDE
+78 SWDAFFAFLGHVDE

-101 NLDAKPYLVMF
+101 NLDTKPYLVMF

-130 LEEVFLREARKPI
+130 PEEVFLREARKPI

-175 RKLDGDSFDY
+175 RKLDGDTFDY
-185 DIVRYPWSDLTDY
+185 DVVRYPWTELTDY

-279 VGKILENVE
+279 VGKILDNVE

-310 RWLSGEDLQMANIID
+310 RWLSGEDLQMTNIID

-375 ICTTTLTEIDLVIVM
+375 LCTTTLTEIDLAIVM

-416 AVIDKYYQ
+416 DVIDKYYQ

-435 ESEDE
+435 ETEDE

-447 YMKSKNKLNAI
+447 YMKSKNKLNGI
-458 YGMSVQDSIRE
+458 YGMSAQDPIRE

-522 NIVYNDTDSVK
+522 NIIYNDTDSVK
-533 TDASIDLSQLNA
+533 TDAPIDLTELNA

-556 YAHDRNGNVYYMGVF
+556 FAHDRNGKVYYMGVF
-571 DKEEG
+571 DKEDG

-621 EAGELSAFKPG
+621 EAGGLSAFKPG
-632 RYAQDAAGRYK
+632 RYAQDEAGRYK
-643 RDEKGRRV
+643 KDEKGRRL

-658 TLAAGRI
+658 TLAAGSI

-679 GHDLHITRNVALIPN
+679 GHDLHITRNVALVPN

-706 LLTKINL
+706 LLTKISL
-713 FGSWRAKQNGK
+713 FGSWRDKQNGK

>member
-31 RVDYVNVVAAFD
+31 RVEYVNVVAAFD
-43 IETSVV
+43 IETSVL

-78 YWDEFFTFLARVDE
+78 SWDAFFTFLGHVDE

-101 NLDAKPYLVMF
+101 NLDTKPYLVMF

-130 LEEVFLREARKPI
+130 PEEVFLREARKPI

-185 DIVRYPWSDLTDY
+185 DVVRYPWSELTDY

-279 VGKILENVE
+279 VGKILENVD

-310 RWLSGEDLQMANIID
+310 RWLSGEDLQMSNIID

-375 ICTTTLTEIDLVIVM
+375 LCTTTLTEIDLAIVM

-416 AVIDKYYQ
+416 DVIDKYYQ

-435 ESEDE
+435 ETEDE

-447 YMKSKNKLNAI
+447 YMKSKNKLNGI
-458 YGMSVQDSIRE
+458 YGMSAQDPIRE
-469 SIQFIDGDYQ
+469 TIQFIDGDYQ

-522 NIVYNDTDSVK
+522 NIIYNDTDSVK
-533 TDASIDLSQLNA
+533 TDAPIDLTELNA

-556 YAHDRNGNVYYMGVF
+556 FAHDRNGKVYYMGVF
-571 DKEEG
+571 DKEDG

-621 EAGELSAFKPG
+621 EAGGLSAFKPG
-632 RYAQDAAGRYK
+632 RYAQDEAGRYK
-643 RDEKGRRV
+643 KDEKGRRL

-658 TLAAGRI
+658 TLAAGSI

-679 GHDLHITRNVALIPN
+679 GHDLHITRNVALVPN

-713 FGSWRAKQNGK
+713 FGTWRDKQNGK

>member
-31 RVDYVNVVAAFD
+31 RVEYVNVVAAFD
-43 IETSVV
+43 IETSVL

-66 QVAIDSDVIMGR
+66 QVAINSDVIMGR
-78 YWDEFFTFLARVDE
+78 YWDEFFAFLGHVDE

-101 NLDAKPYLVMF
+101 NLDTKPYLVMF

-130 LEEVFLREARKPI
+130 PEEVFLREARKPI

-175 RKLDGDSFDY
+175 RKLDGDTFDY
-185 DIVRYPWSDLTDY
+185 DIVRYPWSELTDY

-310 RWLSGEDLQMANIID
+310 RWLSGEDLQMTNIID

-375 ICTTTLTEIDLVIVM
+375 LCTTALTEIDLVIVM
-390 RQYSADKIACEEAMI
+390 RQYCVDKIACEEAMI

-416 AVIDKYYQ
+416 DVIDKYYQ
-424 DKTMLKNGPDG
+424 DKTLLKNGPDG
-435 ESEDE
+435 ETEDA

-447 YMKSKNKLNAI
+447 YMKSKNKLNGI
-458 YGMSVQDSIRE
+458 YGMSAQDPIRE

-533 TDASIDLSQLNA
+533 TDADIDLSQLNA

-556 YAHDRNGNVYYMGVF
+556 YAHDRNGKVYYMGVF

-621 EAGELSAFKPG
+621 EAGGLSAFKPG
-632 RYAQDAAGRYK
+632 RYAQDEAGRYK
-643 RDEKGRRV
+643 KDEKGRRL

-658 TLAAGRI
+658 TLAAGSI

-679 GHDLHITRNVALIPN
+679 GHDLHITRNVALLPN

-713 FGSWRAKQNGK
+713 FGTWRAKQNGE

>member
-31 RVDYVNVVAAFD
+31 RVEYVNVVAAFD
-43 IETSVV
+43 IETSVL
-49 HRMEN
+49 HRTEN

-78 YWDEFFTFLARVDE
+78 SWDAFFAFLGHVDE

-101 NLDAKPYLVMF
+101 NLDTKPYLVMF

-130 LEEVFLREARKPI
+130 PDEVFLREARKPI

-175 RKLDGDSFDY
+175 RKLDGDTFDY
-185 DIVRYPWSDLTDY
+185 DVVRYPWSELTDY

-247 RWKIESILPYQREYA
+247 RWKIESILPHQREYA

-310 RWLSGEDLQMANIID
+310 RWLSGEDLQMSNIID

-375 ICTTTLTEIDLVIVM
+375 LCTTTLTEIDLAIVM

-416 AVIDKYYQ
+416 DVIDKYYQ

-435 ESEDE
+435 ETEDE

-447 YMKSKNKLNAI
+447 YMKSKNKLNGI
-458 YGMSVQDSIRE
+458 YGMSAQDPIRE

-533 TDASIDLSQLNA
+533 TDAPIDLTELNA

-556 YAHDRNGNVYYMGVF
+556 FAHDRNGKVYYMGVF
-571 DKEEG
+571 DKEDG

-621 EAGELSAFKPG
+621 EAGGLSAFKPG
-632 RYAQDAAGRYK
+632 RYAQDEAGRYK
-643 RDEKGRRV
+643 KDEKGRRL

-658 TLAAGRI
+658 TLAAGSI

-679 GHDLHITRNVALIPN
+679 GHVLHITRNVALVPN

-713 FGSWRAKQNGK
+713 FGTWRDKQNGK

>member
-6 ETYPF
+6 QTYPYS
-11 ERIYES
+11 RIYER

-31 RVDYVNVVAAFD
+31 RMEYVNAVAAFD
-43 IETSVV
+43 IETSVI
-49 HRMEN
+49 HRTVN

-66 QVAIDSDVIMGR
+66 QVAVENDVIMGR
-78 YWDEFFTFLARVDE
+78 YWEDFFQFLRGVDE
-92 MCAALQESN
+92 MCIALQDVNS
-101 NLDAKPYLVMF
+101 LDEKPHLVMF

-130 LEEVFLREARKPI
+130 PEDVFLREARKPI
-143 YARMLGCIEFRCS
+143 YARMMGCIELRCS

-185 DIVRYPWSDLTDY
+185 DIVRYPWTELTEY

-247 RWKIESILPYQREYA
+247 RWKIESILPGPREYA

-279 VGKILENVE
+279 VGRILENVE

-298 QQRTRNFPITPF
+298 QQRTRNFPISAF
-310 RWLSGEDLQMANIID
+310 RWLAGDDLKMENIID

-360 SSAFV
+360 SVKFT
-365 VDNGRLLSAD
+365 VDNGRLLEAD
-375 ICTTTLTEIDLVIVM
+375 LCTTTLTEIDLSIVM
-390 RQYSADKIACEEAMI
+390 RQYAADKIACEEAMI

-416 AVIDKYYQ
+416 DVIDKYYL

-435 ESEDE
+435 ETEDE
-440 ADERQYQ
+440 ADEREYQ
-447 YMKSKNKLNAI
+447 YIKSKNKLNGI
-458 YGMSVQDSIRE
+458 FGMSAQDPIRE
-469 SIQFIDGDYQ
+469 SIQFVDGDYQ
-479 AVHKTDEE
+479 PVHKSDEE
-487 KRQALEKAY
+487 KRNALEKAY

-515 AIQIAGD
+515 AIQIAGESV
-522 NIVYNDTDSVK
+522 VYNDTDSVK
-533 TDASIDLSQLNA
+533 TDAPIDLSALNA
-545 RLVDRA
+545 RLIERA

-556 YAHDRNGNVYYMGVF
+556 YAQDRNGKVYYMGVF
-571 DKEEG
+571 DKEQG
-576 YDRFITQG
+576 YDRYITQG
-584 AKRYAYERDGKL
+584 AKRYAYERRGKL
-596 GVTVSGVSTKKVKSA
+596 GVTVSGVSTKKVKA
-611 GLTLGALELK
+611 VGLTMGAVELK
-621 EAGELSAFKPG
+621 EAGGLEAFKPG
-632 RYAQDAAGRYK
+632 RYVQLENGQYKKDA
-643 RDEKGRRV
+643 KGRRV
-651 REGGMVW
+651 REGGMIW
-658 TLAAGRI
+658 TLSAGSL
-665 SVYNDSADFWIKVD
+665 SVYNDSADFWVDVD
-679 GHDLHITRNVALIPN
+679 GHELHITRNVALVPN
-694 SYTMSHSEDYER
+694 SYTMGHSDDYER

-713 FGSWRAKQNGK
+713 FGSWKGRDNGE